1 MINLKNSSSF
11 FLISILLF
19 FSFPLAIPS
28 FEYSLIFIQF
38 LLFVP
43 IFIFLKLFQTNLLG
57 ILLVFLYLFLLLLVP
72 FDMPGSVVGW
82 MSMLCVGYFFGEY
95 ANRDGIQTLKE
106 LRVFVLSSILL
117 TLWILFQNYQNS
129 FSYDLLSDYF
139 AASSINTVPI
149 LMVCLTNLFCVIYFH
164 SVYFNEKYLFVNL
177 KFSRKLLF
185 LLFLISSLSV
195 IIFELRS
202 GIGIFFLWSIVIWN
216 SFGHKSPL
224 IKYFLLFALVTI
236 ISLFYVDILL
246 DLILSFLV
254 PGRENLASLTAEL
267 SEGALRYDEIITFWE
282 VAGVSNKL
290 NFHIWSENFSVSGMS
305 DFIAALFPISLLIF
319 IPFIWSFKIIKKVN
333 KRNRNAILIIFTSMF
348 SSLFISVLQPDFFSM
363 FTFFAIVF
371 YIFFAERK
379 KILHSQIFKADQI

>member
-1 MINLKNSSSF
+1 
-11 FLISILLF
+11 
-19 FSFPLAIPS
+19 
-28 FEYSLIFIQF
+28 
-38 LLFVP
+38 
-43 IFIFLKLFQTNLLG
+43 
-57 ILLVFLYLFLLLLVP
+57 
-72 FDMPGSVVGW
+72 
-82 MSMLCVGYFFGEY
+82 
-95 ANRDGIQTLKE
+95 
-106 LRVFVLSSILL
+106 
-117 TLWILFQNYQNS
+117 
-129 FSYDLLSDYF
+129 
-139 AASSINTVPI
+139 
-149 LMVCLTNLFCVIYFH
+149 MVCLTNLFCVIYFH

-319 IPFIWSFKIIKKVN
+319 IPFIWSFKIIKIN

-379 KILHSQIFKADQI
+379 RSCTHKFSKLIRYETAK